1 MLQQWRSDAPKK
13 GMAGEGGQ
21 LSGGV
26 PPLVWTILGAHP
38 LEDFGRSDK
47 MQLGI
52 YFHDCPRKE
61 AFYQV

>member
-1 MLQQWRSDAPKK
+1 
-13 GMAGEGGQ
+13 MAGEGGQ